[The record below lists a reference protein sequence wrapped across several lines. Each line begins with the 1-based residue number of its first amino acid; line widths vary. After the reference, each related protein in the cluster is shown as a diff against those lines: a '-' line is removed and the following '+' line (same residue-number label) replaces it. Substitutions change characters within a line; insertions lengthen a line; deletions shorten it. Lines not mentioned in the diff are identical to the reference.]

1 MKFLASDYDG
11 TLRLGAQ
18 VEPATAARVAQFQNH
33 GHRFGIVTGRGMNKI
48 VDEAHA
54 NHVEPDLYICSNG
67 AMIADRNK
75 NILEAHWIPFERAP
89 QLNRISQAI

>member
-1 MKFLASDYDG
+1 
-11 TLRLGAQ
+11 
-18 VEPATAARVAQFQNH
+18 
-33 GHRFGIVTGRGMNKI
+33 MNKI

-75 NILEAHWIPFERAP
+75 NILEAHWIPFERA
-89 QLNRISQAI
+89 LT